1 MNVRNKRILLW
12 VIVVLSAALILS
24 VIVAAFLICDES
36 DKPYG
41 FARDIDEQEQ
51 ALRLQLVQQA
61 ESWINANELDG
72 SHKIIID
79 IYNAHEPLAQ
89 GYAVTYTDKWCATFG
104 STVAIQLGFTDII
117 PTECGC
123 QRQIALFEKLGCWE
137 EDDNY
142 IPLPGDYIF
151 YSSRDLDDGDCGGF
165 SDHVG
170 IVIGTR
176 DGYIK
181 VIEGNY
187 MGTVGYRTIPIGDPS
202 IRGYGLPDY
211 ASKAKEN
218 NGAA

>member
-1 MNVRNKRILLW
+1 MNVRNRRILLR
-12 VIVVLSAALILS
+12 IVVALCAVLILS
-24 VIVAAFLICDES
+24 VTVAGILTWKKAEDS
-36 DKPYG
+36 YG
-41 FARDIDEQEQ
+41 FAREVDEREQ
-51 ALRLQLVQQA
+51 ALRLQLVQKA
-61 ESWINANELDG
+61 ESWLNTNELDG
-72 SHKIIID
+72 SHKKIID

-89 GYAVTYTDKWCATFG
+89 GYTVTYTDKWCATFG
-104 STVAIQLGFTDII
+104 STVAIQIGFTDII

-123 QRQIALFEKLGCWE
+123 QRQIALFEKLGRWE

-151 YSSRDLDDGDCGGF
+151 YSSRDLEDEDCGGF

-170 IVIGTR
+170 IVVGTC

-187 MGTVGYRTIPIGDPS
+187 VGTVRYRIIPIGDPS

-211 ASKAKEN
+211 ASKTKEK